1 MRVEHHAGLHAVG
14 ADVLQAAVQ
23 MSAGLVVYGNVLGGG
38 VAQHSDVAV
47 GVYYHKVYVQGFSG
61 LLRNVADD
69 RETEGDI
76 GYEDSVHHIQ
86 VDVVAL
92 GGVEHLQGLAQTG
105 EVRGED
111 GGGYLQMTSVAHDR
125 RIIYILG

>member
-1 MRVEHHAGLHAVG
+1 MQVG
-14 ADVLQAAVQ
+14 
-23 MSAGLVVYGNVLGGG
+23 AGLVVDRDILGGG

-47 GVYYHKVYVQGFSG
+47 GVYYHKVYVQGFGG

-69 RETEGDI
+69 RETEGNI

-92 GGVEHLQGLAQTG
+92 GGVEHLQGLSQTG

-125 RIIYILG
+125 RIIYIL

>member
-1 MRVEHHAGLHAVG
+1 MGIEHHAGLHAVG
-14 ADVLQAAVQ
+14 TDVLQAAVQ
-23 MSAGLVVYGNVLGGG
+23 VGAGLVVDRDVLGGG

-47 GVYYHKVYVQGFSG
+47 GVYYHKVYI
-61 LLRNVADD
+61 LRYVADD

-92 GGVEHLQGLAQTG
+92 GGVQHLQGLAQTG

-111 GGGYLQMTSVAHDR
+111 GGGYLQMASVAHDR
-125 RIIYILG
+125 RIIYIL